1 MSALPDPCYVL
12 KTDNTWFRVDHA
24 ATVSDVVVGYKDGT
38 TYRNELSAG
47 YVGGSNI
54 ATDPTS
60 GGFTKGYNYA
70 FQSAD
75 DVFNHTAPHDNL
87 LNRTERQFVGAS
99 RAMSGTTTTGSAI
112 IVVPDSSLISV
123 GMAITGVAGITA
135 GSLVS
140 SITDATHIVITQI
153 ATATGATVL
162 TIGGTDVLARC
173 WVDEFKEYSAY
184 PPQLTGQS
192 VKLWPST

>member
-1 MSALPDPCYVL
+1 MASLPDPCYVL
-12 KTDNTWFRVDHA
+12 LLNDTWFRVDHA
-24 ATVSDVVVGYKDGT
+24 ATTNDVVVPYKDGS
-38 TYRNELSAG
+38 TYRNELSTG
-47 YVGGSNI
+47 YIGAPNVQPGLVL
-54 ATDPTS
+54 
-60 GGFTKGYNYA
+60 YNDD
-70 FQSAD
+70 FKSSD
-75 DVFNHTAPHDNL
+75 DVFNHTSPHDNL
-87 LNRTERQFVGAS
+87 LNRTERQFVGAT
-99 RAMSGTTTTGSAI
+99 RAVSGSTTTGSAV

-162 TIGGTDVLARC
+162 TIGGTDILARC
-173 WVDEFKEYSAY
+173 WVDEFKEYSAN
-184 PPQLTGQS
+184 PPQLTGQA